1 MVAQRNFMSHLF
13 QYAWLSLCFAL
24 VGVQPTFGL
33 PYLTSTATGIAS
45 NLVLDGRGSTN
56 THIVKVADIALTTD
70 NSKGLSLFVSA
81 GNITKPGGSSIAY
94 EVTTVSD
101 GAAPPAGSDFSS
113 GNYIVS
119 TSTSGTVNKDVYIKY
134 TPAALQ
140 DPGNYSGA
148 ISLVV
153 TDN

>member
-1 MVAQRNFMSHLF
+1 MSRLF
-13 QYAWLSLCFAL
+13 RYAGLSLCFTL

-33 PYLTSTATGIAS
+33 PSVTSTATSISS
-45 NLVLDGRGSTN
+45 NLTLDGRSSAS
-56 THIVKVADIALTTD
+56 THIIKVADITLSTD
-70 NSKGLSLFVSA
+70 NSTGLTLFVSA
-81 GNITKPGGSSIAY
+81 GNIVKPGGSSIAY

-113 GNYIVS
+113 GNYTVS
-119 TSTSGTVNKDVYIKY
+119 TSTSGLVNKDLYIKY

-140 DPGNYSGA
+140 DPGNYSAA